1 MLYKTTTLTNFKLNS
16 LEGEIG
22 KVKEFYFDDR
32 YWTIRYLVADTGT
45 WLTGRQVLIS
55 PYALGAVDQQEHN
68 IAIQLTKK
76 RIEEGPSLDNDK
88 PVSRQFEVEFHGYY
102 EFPMYWEGPY
112 RWGFEPYVLRDR
124 DERSEPYSVDHA
136 WDPNLFSTHDV
147 IGHRVQASDHEIG
160 HIEDFII
167 DDETWAI
174 RYLVINTMNWLPGKR
189 VLISPKWIERV
200 SWTEMKVFVN
210 LLKETIKEAPEYD
223 DNVPITREY
232 EDKLYQHYN
241 YKGYWVDESDDE
253 KYDHNDYSR

>member
-1 MLYKTTTLTNFKLNS
+1 MLYKATTLTNFKLNS

-76 RIEEGPSLDNDK
+76 RIEEGPSLNNDK

-102 EFPMYWEGPY
+102 ELPMYWEGPY

-147 IGHRVQASDHEIG
+147 IGHHVQASDHEIG